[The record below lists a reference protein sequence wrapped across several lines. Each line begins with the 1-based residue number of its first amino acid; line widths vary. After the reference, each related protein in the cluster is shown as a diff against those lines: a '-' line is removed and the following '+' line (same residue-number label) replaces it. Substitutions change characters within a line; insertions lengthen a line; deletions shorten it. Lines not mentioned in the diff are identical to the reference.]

1 MINHLL
7 SASILLVAVLVIRG
21 IFGKHMSQRVKYALW
36 LLVAVKFM
44 LPVSLPESPVSIYNL
59 LDYGMEYAQ
68 QAKEM
73 ITETKETKTFENNME
88 STKTLQQTSNSE
100 AEETTNLTEAENV
113 TNNEWNEKKEYITE
127 DGEKKQEETE
137 LVNTN
142 EEKQEAKDVGQL
154 LLIIWVIGTCLV
166 GGFFIISNLYYSNRL
181 KKYSILDDTVQGP
194 CKVYV
199 CDKVESPCLA
209 GVFRPVIYLTKECYE
224 TEEIKKY
231 ILAHEQEHYY
241 HLDHIWNLI
250 RSMCLACYWF
260 HPLVWIGVMLSK
272 KDSELACDE
281 GVLARLGEQE
291 RKAYGNTLIFMAA
304 KESSIGGYFTVA
316 AGMAGGKKEMKERV
330 EQITKRKKHFV
341 WMGILAVLSLLV
353 VGISVFSRKN
363 TSFEVVETQYENSHD
378 FTKEEL
384 LKRNVSKSVIKIIT
398 GKTDDVEKYEIV
410 LKNGKF
416 QEENMEEQFATFC
429 ANRDTTRQLVIY
441 RMNEETK
448 EQVGILVY
456 DGYHYSFVS
465 CEKKEETKFK
475 KWNNLQLLAGEETE
489 EGIPFTV
496 VLANDTYT
504 YETLK
509 ETDGTRTD
517 LEKKYPHYFIFS
529 SVAAKDGYYSKNW
542 CTGLTSFVVWRC
554 YGDDTGETNM
564 LEIKDGV
571 LVSDEIIFGD
581 FMMYLK
587 ERFWRKSYQ
596 IQIMD
601 TTKGARNI
609 SQMMLIGGGWDVSDE
624 IYCDISTY
632 KLRSDY
638 CTYGTS
644 KTKENYYME
653 LYYNPT
659 SEEYSLALS
668 EEPCSQQDYEFYLN
682 EDSTWAKEQLEKLE
696 VICTF
701 KRES

>member
-88 STKTLQQTSNSE
+88 STKTLQQTSNGE

-209 GVFRPVIYLTKECYE
+209 GVFNPVIYLTKECYE

-316 AGMAGGKKEMKERV
+316 AGMTGGKREMKERV
-330 EQITKRKKHFV
+330 EQIAKKKKHLAGIGIVAVAFVLGVAFATFSQKDAENTTQFTEKQNKKERKK
-341 WMGILAVLSLLV
+341 IEKEKV
-353 VGISVFSRKN
+353 VKTNN
-363 TSFEVVETQYENSHD
+363 TT
-378 FTKEEL
+378 EEEEY
-384 LKRNVSKSVIKIIT
+384 VDT
-398 GKTDDVEKYEIV
+398 YEIV
-410 LKNGKF
+410 LDGTTIVG
-416 QEENMEEQFATFC
+416 EEDDGNWNSFCDSTFEK
-429 ANRDTTRQLVIY
+429 RQLTIY
-441 RMNEETK
+441 E
-448 EQVGILVY
+448 LVE
-456 DGYHYSFVS
+456 D
-465 CEKKEETKFK
+465 EKKEKGVLKYEDGLYTYEEAGSSGEQQKIE
-475 KWNNLQLLAGEETE
+475 KWYNLQILAGEATK
-489 EGIPFTV
+489 EGTPLIA
-496 VLANDTYT
+496 VLCNKTYNQASYT
-504 YETLK
+504 YEQIKKRDETKTDFK
-509 ETDGTRTD
+509 ETYPYYILFSAVMTKEAEDMQGWVNGLHTYTLDTYIDDIAIENGVMIDSENTLGKFIKYCNDGIGR
-517 LEKKYPHYFIFS
+517 
-529 SVAAKDGYYSKNW
+529 
-542 CTGLTSFVVWRC
+542 
-554 YGDDTGETNM
+554 YGDCSLTFWEKTDNG
-564 LEIKDGV
+564 KR
-571 LVSDEIIFGD
+571 IIEKIYISRIG
-581 FMMYLK
+581 
-587 ERFWRKSYQ
+587 SYDYECT
-596 IQIMD
+596 I
-601 TTKGARNI
+601 T
-609 SQMMLIGGGWDVSDE
+609 
-624 IYCDISTY
+624 TY
-632 KLRSDY
+632 KQHKNGG
-638 CTYGTS
+638 TYGVDKKVYGSTLS
-644 KTKENYYME
+644 
-653 LYYNPT
+653 LYYNPQ
-659 SEEYSLALS
+659 EETYQLGVSNTG
-668 EEPCSQQDYEFYLN
+668 CSQLAYKQYLN
-682 EDSTWAKEQLEKLE
+682 YGGKWAKEKLE
-696 VICTF
+696 ELNIICSF
-701 KRES
+701 KE